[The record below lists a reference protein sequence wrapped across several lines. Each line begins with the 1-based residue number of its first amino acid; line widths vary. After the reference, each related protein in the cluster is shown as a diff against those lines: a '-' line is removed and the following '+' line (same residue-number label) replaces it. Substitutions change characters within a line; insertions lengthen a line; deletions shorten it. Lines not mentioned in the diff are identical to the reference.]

1 MFMTRSTNPLI
12 IIISIIIIVIKTNPD
27 ANPNS
32 NTTNR
37 ANPKPTGDFNSAARP
52 VAF

>member
-1 MFMTRSTNPLI
+1 MTRSTNPLI
-12 IIISIIIIVIKTNPD
+12 IIIIIIIIKTNPD
-27 ANPNS
+27 ANANS

-37 ANPKPTGDFNSAARP
+37 ANPKPTGDFNSAAWP